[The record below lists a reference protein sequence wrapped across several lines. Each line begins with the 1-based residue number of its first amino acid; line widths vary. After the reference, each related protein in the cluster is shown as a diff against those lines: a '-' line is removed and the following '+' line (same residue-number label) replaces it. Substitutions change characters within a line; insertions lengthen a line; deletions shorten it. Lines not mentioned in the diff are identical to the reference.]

1 MSHAFTVTISGHLS
15 DRDLQ
20 NVSKALHK
28 ATAKWFK
35 QGHAISIEAHHE

>member
-1 MSHAFTVTISGHLS
+1 MTHTFTVTFDGHLS
-15 DRDLQ
+15 DRDLA

-35 QGHAISIEAHHE
+35 QGHDISIQVE